1 MKKHLAV
8 VAAGVAASCVLA
20 LSLAGCAGADSSK
33 QAEPQDG
40 VSRQEQQA
48 SEVEA
53 ENTLESNISIS
64 DVNMREAK
72 VCSTSVDEYDP
83 QRGYAISAS
92 VTNDNDVSCDVTP
105 YFAVDI
111 AGIDDYGAEQTERA
125 VIYGSEVFTPYGVE
139 TARSMQSVGLAP
151 HETKTVWYY
160 VYLDESN
167 PLLASPLAGE
177 GDDAALKDEGGEYGP
192 IQLESGK
199 RIEYYSEDITSLAN
213 IELVSFDAEEAKKT
227 YVPAKEWREGVAV
240 GTKYDDGSSWGGYP
254 TYESVM
260 FGSIAN
266 STQDRWLTAEV
277 QFDVRVGAYLL
288 NAAGVRGTYCPLDH
302 IDVGGSKD
310 LVEASIAISQEEYD
324 VVISPALLAYEPD
337 ES

>member
-8 VAAGVAASCVLA
+8 VAASVAASCMLA
-20 LSLAGCAGADSSK
+20 LSLVGCAGTDSSK
-33 QAEPQDG
+33 QAEPQGG
-40 VSRQEQQA
+40 VSQQEQQA
-48 SEVEA
+48 REA

-64 DVNMREAK
+64 DVNMTEAK

-92 VTNDNDVSCDVTP
+92 VTNDNDMSCDITP

-125 VIYGSEVFTPYGVE
+125 IIYGSEVFTPYGLE
-139 TARSMQSVGLAP
+139 TGRSVQPVGLAP

-177 GDDAALKDEGGEYGP
+177 GDDAAFKDEGGEYDP

-213 IELVSFDAEEAKKT
+213 IELMSFDAEESKKT

-260 FGSIAN
+260 FGSIVN

-288 NAAGVRGTYCPLDH
+288 NTAGVRGTYCSLDH
-302 IDVGGSKD
+302 VDAGGSKD
-310 LVEASIAISQEEYD
+310 LIETSIATSQEEYS
-324 VVISPALLAYEPD
+324 VELSPALLAYEPD